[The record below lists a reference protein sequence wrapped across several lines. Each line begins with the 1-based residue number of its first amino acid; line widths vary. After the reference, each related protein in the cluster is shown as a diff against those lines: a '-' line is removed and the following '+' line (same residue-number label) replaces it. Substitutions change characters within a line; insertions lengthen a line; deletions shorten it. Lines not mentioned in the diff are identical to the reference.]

1 MSHKIQ
7 LTLAEIQRKLNAP
20 KNQHNDYGNYNYRNA
35 EGIIAAFKS
44 IALDDETLVLSDE
57 IVSVGDRI
65 FLKSTAT
72 LTVSDQS
79 ISADGWAQHAA
90 NKKGMDEAQ
99 VTGSCSSYA
108 RKYALCGL
116 FAIDDSDQDPDS
128 KDNRVKP
135 EPEPKTEQPEITPA
149 ELDSVTENI
158 NACQTMDELQ
168 KFWVAL
174 ATNHKHIAAHKDII
188 AAKDVRKSE
197 IQERSQ

>member
-35 EGIIAAFKS
+35 EGIIAAFKG

-72 LTVSDQS
+72 LTVADQS

-128 KDNRVKP
+128 KDNRTKSDLGP
-135 EPEPKTEQPEITPA
+135 QITPA
-149 ELDSVTENI
+149 ELDAVTENI

-168 KFWVAL
+168 KFWTGLV
-174 ATNHKHIAAHKDII
+174 TNQKHIAAHKDII